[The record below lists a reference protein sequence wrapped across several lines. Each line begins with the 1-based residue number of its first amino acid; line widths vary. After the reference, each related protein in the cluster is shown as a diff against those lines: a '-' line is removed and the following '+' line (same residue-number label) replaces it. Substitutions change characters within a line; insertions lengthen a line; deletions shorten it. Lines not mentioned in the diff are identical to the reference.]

1 MYCFVAVK
9 LLDIF
14 LLFNSLLFINQY
26 NFKMCNNLILYQS
39 PFLFLNHRF
48 RIKEGFKTN
57 KKS

>member
-26 NFKMCNNLILYQS
+26 NFKMRNNLIL
-39 PFLFLNHRF
+39 
-48 RIKEGFKTN
+48 
-57 KKS
+57 